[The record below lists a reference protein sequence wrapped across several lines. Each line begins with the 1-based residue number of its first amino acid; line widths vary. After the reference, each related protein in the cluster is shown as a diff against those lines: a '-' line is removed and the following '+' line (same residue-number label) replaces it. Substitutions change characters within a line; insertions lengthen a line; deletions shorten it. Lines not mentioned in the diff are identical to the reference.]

1 MAENLALRH
10 GEFRIGRNNL
20 VQDIPV
26 IVKAFGTVKN
36 RTLLHGKTPTIGF
49 DAIVGLDTLDG
60 HVHANR
66 NLVSRLPFTRNDL
79 VSSLV
84 CQIHGFAVDRNG
96 KIVIGSGNSLAV
108 ERARHRF
115 SDAPSG
121 DTDEKLE
128 IGNGGIKSKL
138 DIAVPRICRFLRKL
152 DFAALEFKLN
162 VAFDKEVY
170 IDFVVSRRI
179 RHARNLR
186 NETDDIYRTA
196 RATEPLGALVSAL
209 AFKRIGIEKLG
220 SADGNAAQKAVV
232 DDSFDHIEIFG
243 LARAAEHTLVPKG
256 VSDGS
261 ASLEIRI
268 GIGKIEVDPERFMG
282 IPPLGMPGMA
292 SCADTAVEMEFA
304 EYDILPK
311 FVDGL
316 QIALVAGKRGNVRHA
331 AIHIRCAN
339 GVPHGLFLFAYR
351 QMVLKSAAP
360 D

>member
-1 MAENLALRH
+1 MAERRLDFYVFDRIPGVGLYGEPRLHLVARLAVAPCEIRNEFKLDRVHGRLAARQIGKDFARIYRHRRIFMAENLALRH

-49 DAIVGLDTLDG
+49 DAIVGLDTFDG

-84 CQIHGFAVDRNG
+84 CEVHGFAVDRNG

-138 DIAVPRICRFLRKL
+138 DITVPRICRFLRKL
-152 DFAALEFKLN
+152 DLAALEFKLH

-170 IDFVVSRRI
+170 IDFVVSRCK

-186 NETDDIYRTA
+186 NETDDVYRTA
-196 RATEPLGALVSAL
+196 
-209 AFKRIGIEKLG
+209 
-220 SADGNAAQKAVV
+220 
-232 DDSFDHIEIFG
+232 
-243 LARAAEHTLVPKG
+243 
-256 VSDGS
+256 
-261 ASLEIRI
+261 
-268 GIGKIEVDPERFMG
+268 
-282 IPPLGMPGMA
+282 
-292 SCADTAVEMEFA
+292 
-304 EYDILPK
+304 
-311 FVDGL
+311 
-316 QIALVAGKRGNVRHA
+316 
-331 AIHIRCAN
+331 
-339 GVPHGLFLFAYR
+339 
-351 QMVLKSAAP
+351 
-360 D
+360 